1 MCKQTKFTSRKLV
14 DKFSTIF
21 ERQENKDHCA
31 FGDGFS
37 FFLLSSVSSDYQ
49 DLMPQFLRAVRILC
63 TLHKYYLDAVGAEP
77 SSSPII
83 NSVPSSPLSTS
94 IPNSNL
100 QELTSD
106 VRRVGSYGSLLDNPR
121 NRGGSGRSKLRSFRG
136 HRRSRSQTNPPQS
149 GTNSGSNTSPSSPP
163 SQSHSDT
170 ISNPFEELEMVW
182 GSLESWFDLLMVEV
196 QKLEE
201 QNETL
206 VTGPGK
212 QTPEPKSNLG
222 TEPASKPEISPHS
235 PTNSS
240 HTPDIS
246 PSSSPRRKPSK
257 LQLPSLHSS
266 QLAAAIVKSAPQ
278 ERRAIYLK
286 SSSSFDVAEPTLPL
300 PHLNDAALKR
310 RSWHVERVVARM
322 LTLGCG
328 GSLTSLP
335 TFSRSLSSDPERPS
349 GECTSLVPRPHGSL
363 GMRL

>member
-1 MCKQTKFTSRKLV
+1 
-14 DKFSTIF
+14 
-21 ERQENKDHCA
+21 
-31 FGDGFS
+31 
-37 FFLLSSVSSDYQ
+37 
-49 DLMPQFLRAVRILC
+49 MPQFLRAVRILC
-63 TLHKYYLDAVGAEP
+63 TLYKYYLDAVGVES

-94 IPNSNL
+94 VPNSNL
-100 QELTSD
+100 QERNSD
-106 VRRVGSYGSLLDNPR
+106 VRRVGSYGSLLDSPR
-121 NRGGSGRSKLRSFRG
+121 SRGGSGRSRRRSFRG
-136 HRRSRSQTNPPQS
+136 HRRSHSQTNPPRP
-149 GTNSGSNTSPSSPP
+149 GTNSGSHGSNTSPSSPP

-201 QNETL
+201 QNENV
-206 VTGPGK
+206 VTESGK
-212 QTPEPKSNLG
+212 QTLEPKSDLG
-222 TEPASKPEISPHS
+222 TVASEPAPKPEICPHS
-235 PTNSS
+235 PTNDY

-246 PSSSPRRKPSK
+246 PPSSPRRKP
-257 LQLPSLHSS
+257 QLPSLQSS
-266 QLAAAIVKSAPQ
+266 QLAAAIVNSAPQ

-310 RSWHVERVVARM
+310 RSWHVERVVARI

-335 TFSRSLSSDPERPS
+335 TFSRSLSSDPERAS
-349 GECTSLVPRPHGSL
+349 GECRTLQTKLLTVLELCWAFLSLFSCHPHVTST
-363 GMRL
+363 

>member
-1 MCKQTKFTSRKLV
+1 
-14 DKFSTIF
+14 
-21 ERQENKDHCA
+21 
-31 FGDGFS
+31 
-37 FFLLSSVSSDYQ
+37 
-49 DLMPQFLRAVRILC
+49 MPQFLRAVRILC
-63 TLHKYYLDAVGAEP
+63 TLYKYYLDAVGVES

-94 IPNSNL
+94 VPNSNL
-100 QELTSD
+100 QERNSD
-106 VRRVGSYGSLLDNPR
+106 VRRVGSYGSLLDSPR
-121 NRGGSGRSKLRSFRG
+121 SRGGSGRSRRRSFRG
-136 HRRSRSQTNPPQS
+136 HRRSHSQTNPPRP
-149 GTNSGSNTSPSSPP
+149 GTNSGSHGSNTSPSSPP

-201 QNETL
+201 QNENV
-206 VTGPGK
+206 VTESGK
-212 QTPEPKSNLG
+212 QTLEPKSDLG
-222 TEPASKPEISPHS
+222 TVASEPAPKPEICPHS
-235 PTNSS
+235 PTNDY

-246 PSSSPRRKPSK
+246 PPSSPRRKPQK
-257 LQLPSLHSS
+257 PQLPSLQSS
-266 QLAAAIVKSAPQ
+266 QLAAAIVNSAPQ

-310 RSWHVERVVARM
+310 RSWHVERVVARI

-335 TFSRSLSSDPERPS
+335 TFSRSLSSDPERAS
-349 GECTSLVPRPHGSL
+349 GECRTLQTKLLTVL
-363 GMRL
+363 